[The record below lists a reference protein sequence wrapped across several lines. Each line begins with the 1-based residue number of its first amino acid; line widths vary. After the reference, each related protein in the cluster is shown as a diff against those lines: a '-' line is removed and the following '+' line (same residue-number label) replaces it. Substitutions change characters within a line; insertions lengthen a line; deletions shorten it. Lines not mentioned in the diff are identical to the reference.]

1 MFKKHLGAIATS
13 ILLTGT
19 IVAWSNASQA
29 DDVPDDTINVPYSPL
44 NGDVIFASNKDF
56 EPTPAELQVI
66 VASNPA
72 TTVPTQTQS
81 ITSLNLAPAPPA
93 LNGSKTS
100 YDCRNY
106 SAEGLKR
113 PDWVPADSFQAYS
126 CAQQIYVVPIGF
138 LIGIGQ
144 MECNFG
150 QSKANDSNRPNLT
163 CRDPNT
169 RNSAKAA
176 GPAQTLPCV
185 ADNSNVANGRKCWKG
200 NYVGDWPDIASIK
213 SPPGERGVIGYGID
227 GDGDGKYNPWSVY
240 DAALTQANQLK
251 AILKSSNGDQFTAAR
266 IYNGG
271 THGNASKTIPYA
283 EGVIVRRDKADVF
296 MGIKF

>member
-56 EPTPAELQVI
+56 EPTPAELAVI
-66 VASNPA
+66 VASNPS
-72 TTVPTQTQS
+72 TTVLTQTPS
-81 ITSLNLAPAPPA
+81 ISSLNLAPAPPS
-93 LNGSKTS
+93 LNSTNTS
-100 YDCRNY
+100 HDCRNY
-106 SAEGLKR
+106 STEGLKR
-113 PDWVPADSFQAYS
+113 PDWIPADSFQAYA
-126 CAQQIYVVPIGF
+126 CAQQIYIVPIGF

-169 RNSAKAA
+169 RNGAKAA

-185 ADNSNVANGRKCWKG
+185 ADNSNVAQGRKCWKG
-200 NYVGDWPDIASIK
+200 GYVGDWPDISAIK
-213 SPPGERGVIGYGID
+213 TPAAERKVIGYGVD

-251 AILKSSNGDQFTAAR
+251 AILKSSNGDQFSAAR

-271 THGNASKTIPYA
+271 TKGNASKTIPYA
-283 EGVIVRRDKADVF
+283 EGVIERRNKADEF